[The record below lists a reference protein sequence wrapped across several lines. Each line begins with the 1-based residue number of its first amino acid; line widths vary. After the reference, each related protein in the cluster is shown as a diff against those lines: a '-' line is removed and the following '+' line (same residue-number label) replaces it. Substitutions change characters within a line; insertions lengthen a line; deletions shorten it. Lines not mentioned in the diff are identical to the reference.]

1 MCKSASMFARCPGI
15 IPARGGSSRVT
26 SWLVAALVLASGQA
40 NAADTTY
47 ALDEAESSGAVHVGK
62 AGLFS
67 FAGHEHVVNAPR
79 LHGEVLAAAD
89 DLSRSR
95 VTLSFETAALRV
107 QEKGEPAGDAPK
119 VQEAMVGPRVLDV
132 SRFPTV
138 TFRSTTVTGKSAA
151 QGAYDLEISGDL
163 SLHGVT
169 RSVRLP
175 LRVELSGETLKASG
189 RLVLRQSE
197 YGISPVTVAGVVKV
211 KDEITIDYALVATK
225 STQ

>member
-1 MCKSASMFARCPGI
+1 M
-15 IPARGGSSRVT
+15 
-26 SWLVAALVLASGQA
+26 LASGQA
-40 NAADTTY
+40 SAADTTY
-47 ALDEAESSGAVHVGK
+47 ALDEGKSSVAVHVGR

-67 FAGHEHVVNAPR
+67 FAGHEHVVSAPR
-79 LHGEVLAAAD
+79 LQGKVLAAAD

-107 QEKGEPAGDAPK
+107 EEKGEPAGDAPK
-119 VQEAMVGPRVLDV
+119 VQEAMVGPRVLDA

-138 TFRSTTVTGKSAA
+138 TFRSKTVTGKSMA

-169 RSVRLP
+169 RSVALP
-175 LRVELSGETLKASG
+175 LRVELSGDTLTASG

-211 KDEITIDYALVATK
+211 KDELTIDYVIVATRV
-225 STQ
+225 TQ

>member
-1 MCKSASMFARCPGI
+1 MFETGPGI

-26 SWLVAALVLASGQA
+26 SWLVAVLVLASGQA

-47 ALDEAESSGAVHVGK
+47 ALDEGKSSVAVHVGK

-67 FAGHEHVVNAPR
+67 FAGHEHVVSAPR
-79 LHGEVLAAAD
+79 LQGKVLAAAD

-107 QEKGEPAGDAPK
+107 EEKGEPAGDAPK

-138 TFRSTTVTGKSAA
+138 TFTSKAVTGKSTA
-151 QGAYDLEISGDL
+151 QGGYDLEIAGDL

-169 RSVRLP
+169 RSVALP
-175 LRVELSGETLKASG
+175 LHVELSGDTLKASG

-197 YGISPVTVAGVVKV
+197 YGIKPVTVAGVVKV
-211 KDEITIDYALVATK
+211 KDELTIDYAFVATRV
-225 STQ
+225 TQ

>member
-1 MCKSASMFARCPGI
+1 VA
-15 IPARGGSSRVT
+15 
-26 SWLVAALVLASGQA
+26 AALVLASGQA
-40 NAADTTY
+40 NAADATY
-47 ALDEAESSGAVHVGK
+47 ALDEGKSSVVVHVGK

-67 FAGHEHVVNAPR
+67 FAGHEHVVSAPR

-107 QEKGEPAGDAPK
+107 EEKGEPAGDAPK

-132 SRFPTV
+132 SRFPAV
-138 TFRSTTVTGKSAA
+138 TFRSRTVMGKSTA
-151 QGAYDLEISGDL
+151 QGVYDLEISGDL

-169 RSVRLP
+169 RTVTLP

-197 YGISPVTVAGVVKV
+197 YGIRPVTVAGVVKV
-211 KDEITIDYALVATK
+211 KDELMIDYAIVATRV
-225 STQ
+225 TQ